1 MANANGGNAALM
13 EKAKNGG
20 KISQRAALKNVL
32 TKFQSE
38 ISAAL
43 PAHLKKNAE
52 RYARQMLTL
61 FSSNKNLQQC
71 SQESILGALMTASA
85 LGLDLSPQLG
95 QCYIIPYKGQA
106 QFQLGYKGGIDL
118 AYRSGRIKRIFAD
131 VVKEKDRFKYSKG
144 LHAVLEH
151 EEANEEDPGN
161 PVYVYALAEFTN
173 GGYAFDVWPW
183 EKVLAHG
190 KKFSMSFNSNS
201 SPWKT
206 DTEAMAKKT
215 LLKAIWK
222 YLPIS
227 TDIQYAEAMDGAIK
241 SVTAD
246 DDLQEEHDVYDI
258 TPHCEDDENGEAWDD
273 QKEPKENLELS
284 GDQKAAGV

>member
-1 MANANGGNAALM
+1 MASVNGSNSALM
-13 EKAKNGG
+13 ERAQNSGKVGPKTAMKNTL
-20 KISQRAALKNVL
+20 A
-32 TKFQSE
+32 KFQSE

-61 FSSNKNLQQC
+61 FSSNKNLQKC

-118 AYRSGRIKRIFAD
+118 AYRSGRIKRIFAE
-131 VVKEKDRFKYSKG
+131 VVKEKDHFHYSKG

-151 EEANEEDPGN
+151 EESNEADPGK

-190 KKFSMSFNSNS
+190 RKFSMSFNSNS

-206 DTEAMAKKT
+206 DPEAMAKKT

-227 TDIQYAEAMDGAIK
+227 TDIQYAESMDGAIK
-241 SVTAD
+241 HVTAD
-246 DDLQEEHDVYDI
+246 DDMQEEQDIYDI
-258 TPHCEDDENGEAWDD
+258 TPHDDGDDENEENAGNPNEETLSLSG
-273 QKEPKENLELS
+273 EPKPE
-284 GDQKAAGV
+284 GA

>member
-1 MANANGGNAALM
+1 MANANGGNTALM

-20 KISQRAALKNVL
+20 KLSQRAALKNVL

-43 PAHLKKNAE
+43 PTHLKKNAE

-61 FSSNKNLQQC
+61 FSSNKNLQKC

-118 AYRSGRIKRIFAD
+118 AYRSGRIKRIFAE
-131 VVKEKDRFKYSKG
+131 VVKEKDHFEYSKG
-144 LHAVLEH
+144 LNAVLEH
-151 EEANEEDPGN
+151 EEANEADPGQ
-161 PVYVYALAEFTN
+161 PVFVYALAEFTN

-183 EKVLAHG
+183 EKVIAHG
-190 KKFSMSFNSNS
+190 KKFSQSYHREG

-206 DTEAMAKKT
+206 DPEAMAKKT

-227 TDIQYAEAMDGAIK
+227 TDIQYAEAMDGAVRSITK
-241 SVTAD
+241 D
-246 DDLQEEHDVYDI
+246 DEIQDEHEIFDI
-258 TPHCEDDENGEAWDD
+258 TPDYGSDEGEA
-273 QKEPKENLELS
+273 EPGNQNAAPLELS
-284 GDQKAAGV
+284 GETTKKETA